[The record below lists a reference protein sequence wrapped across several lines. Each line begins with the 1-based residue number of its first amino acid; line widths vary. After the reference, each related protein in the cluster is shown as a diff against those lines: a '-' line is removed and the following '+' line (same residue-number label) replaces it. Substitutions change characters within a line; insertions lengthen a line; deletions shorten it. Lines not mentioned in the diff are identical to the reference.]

1 MYFLAFNVIREGSD
15 VGSKVAGKVALAC
28 KVLPM
33 GWLSSVF
40 VMQEMSENILRVRA
54 LDETSQI
61 IRNKA
66 IPLWMV
72 GIARESHDKSRNWWH
87 VCLDNFAAGETLSP
101 EQTFKG
107 GDRLHQIAEM
117 CWSEGVLSSEQKR
130 KCAVQEAQ
138 ELGAFIDGKE
148 LWIGGS
154 PERFMR
160 LAHATFWTLHRS
172 HLSKKVAQ
180 VVLGRWVHV
189 MQFRRSSMS
198 LVNVAWDFVSGKSLS
213 NKRVDEVRRELFS
226 CIAAIP
232 LMHTFLGS
240 QISKVIT
247 ASDASSKGGAVGI
260 AHQLT
265 TVGVDYTNGA
275 IGNQMTQSD
284 IPVLVISLFNGIG
297 GALRTYDILGV
308 RPRGLISFDI
318 HKPANRIT
326 SRRWPHAEIRE
337 DVREF
342 SREFLRDILAR
353 YLGIIEIH
361 LWAGF
366 PCVDLSSVKWGRK
379 GLKGKASGLIMEVI
393 RIAKLIKE
401 AMGPH
406 IVFKQVIEN
415 VASMDRDQCEKINEL
430 LGMRPYF
437 LDCSDSV
444 PMHRPRLCWV
454 TESLEHVA
462 SDIHIYPEEHWRRV
476 VAEATYPD
484 MSQWLQPGARWEGG
498 EQGCILP
505 TCLKSIPRHEPPP
518 HPAGIDRCNWDTL
531 QRYEADQYRY
541 PPYHYADRFIN
552 IPLNLNGDS

>member
-1 MYFLAFNVIREGSD
+1 MD
-15 VGSKVAGKVALAC
+15 
-28 KVLPM
+28 
-33 GWLSSVF
+33 
-40 VMQEMSENILRVRA
+40 
-54 LDETSQI
+54 
-61 IRNKA
+61 
-66 IPLWMV
+66 
-72 GIARESHDKSRNWWH
+72 GIARESHDKSRNWWR

-101 EQTFKG
+101 EQTFQG

-117 CWSEGVLSSEQKR
+117 SWSEVGVLSSEKKR
-130 KCAVQEAQ
+130 KCAVQEEQ

-154 PERFMR
+154 PERFMH

-189 MQFRRSSMS
+189 MQFRRPSMS

-232 LMHTFLGS
+232 LMHTFPGS

-297 GALRTYDILGV
+297 GAFRTYDILGV

-430 LGMRPYF
+430 LGMRRAPLF
-437 LDCSDSV
+437 
-444 PMHRPRLCWV
+444 
-454 TESLEHVA
+454 
-462 SDIHIYPEEHWRRV
+462 
-476 VAEATYPD
+476 
-484 MSQWLQPGARWEGG
+484 PG
-498 EQGCILP
+498 
-505 TCLKSIPRHEPPP
+505 
-518 HPAGIDRCNWDTL
+518 L
-531 QRYEADQYRY
+531 QRLRPDAPASAVLGHRV
-541 PPYHYADRFIN
+541 
-552 IPLNLNGDS
+552 STT